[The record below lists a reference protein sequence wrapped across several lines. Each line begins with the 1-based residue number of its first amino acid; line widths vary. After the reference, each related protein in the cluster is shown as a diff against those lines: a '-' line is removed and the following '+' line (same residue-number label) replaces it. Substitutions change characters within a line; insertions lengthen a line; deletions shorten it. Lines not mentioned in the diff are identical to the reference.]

1 MRRNI
6 VKMTISTRY
15 SRDNRPK
22 NVGLI
27 SSQIKELRN
36 YMTHGSAGEGR
47 QTIIDN
53 LRAEYPDFY
62 ISKIRDNYHI
72 TSYDGL
78 DKMLKII
85 NDGLIDAETT
95 AKTINVP
102 IN

>member
-1 MRRNI
+1 M
-6 VKMTISTRY
+6 
-15 SRDNRPK
+15 
-22 NVGLI
+22 
-27 SSQIKELRN
+27 EA
-36 YMTHGSAGEGR
+36 AGEGR

-85 NDGLIDAETT
+85 NDG
-95 AKTINVP
+95 
-102 IN
+102 